1 MNIKLLCKKTY
12 KSLLA
17 LMIMFSMF
25 PQFTETV
32 VAEETTIPVEQF
44 ATVDQLK
51 SFNTNDND
59 GEVKAVKVYFGNNNQ
74 QWWIAGSQDENS
86 ITLFAASP
94 LATDQ
99 VFEPNYDQNKS
110 YSDEWNCDYTSTGG
124 SNPSDV
130 YPNHYGASPL
140 RNTLKN
146 LETSYFTS
154 KEQGLMKDTT
164 IYTNDTKNNSVY
176 STTDKLYLAYGD
188 IDDDQYIT
196 VGTNSKDSL
205 NSGLHIDNSYWGNSF
220 FWLRAP
226 YEVENLHYVL
236 HTGDGYVDGNLAIEG
251 RALLPA
257 FELDMSSVVFAST
270 ASSATTTG
278 TLPINEAFTLRYKT
292 DRKVSALVSYDKS
305 KVTLSGVWAGINLVV
320 QNKDGAKAKRIMME
334 KEVSAA
340 DMGLDSFAN
349 CKVWL
354 EYTNTSERKTYA
366 TLATEE
372 QGYDVNIT
380 ASEGLTVTNGVQG
393 VAQGSA
399 ITDITVAVA
408 DGYYLPDGYTN
419 TIQGLNG
426 LNVKD
431 VTQTGFTISGTPT
444 NDVNIVLPEAR
455 RDQFVVEGGTKDVD
469 YTYQNG
475 ILTFVKDGNYV
486 LKHPSGITDTSDRVV
501 IADNFKG
508 ELTLDNI
515 SIGLGFVPCIDVAS
529 NANLT
534 LIIKGK
540 NSLGVHDDNAA
551 AIQFMNVTEN
561 GSLTIDS
568 GEPVGELTLHGR
580 NGPGLG
586 SPGYNSAYTK
596 NIYINGGIIDA
607 SSDNGIGIGSY
618 SDSNPSEITINGG
631 TIKGSKIGS
640 KFKGSK
646 AIINGGNIQNSINV
660 ETEINGGFVKGNIE
674 DNEIKNSAGQ
684 TVYKANITLE
694 DSDVKSLKVDG
705 NNYNFPAQPGIND
718 IWLYLPSGTHTV
730 THENSEGKISE
741 YTIIINENGTVT
753 HVNAWEKELTISGWT
768 YGQNPNTPTAKS
780 KFGDV
785 VFSYSDKKNG
795 AYTSTKPTK
804 AGTYYVKA
812 TVEGTLNYKGLV
824 SEPVEFTILKAN
836 TTLTITSSV
845 DKTYDGNKVDEPTYQ
860 TSGSTGLVSIKYQ
873 EYKDN
878 KWNDLSKV
886 PTNVGKYRVVVK
898 IEEDTNYSSALD
910 TKEFTISKADNTW
923 TNELTIKGW
932 TYGETA
938 NKPSASAVFGTVEYT
953 YSESKDGAYVD
964 TVPTNAGTYYVK
976 ATVEGTSNY
985 TDLTSDPV
993 KFTISKADTTITF
1006 IKDNIDKVYDSKPID
1021 TPEVTKTGSTKDL
1034 TFKWSKKD
1042 GTELTDKPSD
1052 VGEYTLTVSVDED
1065 DNYNSAS
1072 VSKDFVITIADNTW
1086 IDVLSI
1092 NGWTYGEKANKP
1104 NASATFGTV
1113 KYTYSESKDGTYTST
1128 IPTNAGSYYVKAEV
1142 IGNENYKG
1150 LTSDPV
1156 EFTILKANTTLTITS
1171 SVDKSYDGNTVSDPK
1186 YKLEGN
1192 TNTVTIGWLNK
1203 DGAELTV
1210 KPSDVGEYKVVVK
1223 VDEDTNYNSAS
1234 DTKEF
1239 TISKAN
1245 NTWIDELTIS
1255 GWTYGQ
1261 NPNTPTAKSKFGDV
1275 VFSYSDKKNGAY
1287 TSTKPTKAGT
1297 YYVKATVEGTL
1308 NYKGLVSEPVE
1319 FTILKAN
1326 TTLTITSS
1334 VDKTY
1339 DGNKVDE
1346 PTYQTSGSTGLVSI
1360 KYQEYKDN
1368 KWNDLSKVPTNVGKY
1383 RVVVKI
1389 EEDTNYSSALDTKEF
1404 TISKADNT
1412 WTNELTIKGWTYGET
1427 ANKPSASAVF
1437 GTVEYTYSESK
1448 DGAYVDTVP
1457 TNAGTYYVK
1466 ATVEGT
1472 SNYTDLTSDPVKF
1485 TISKAD
1491 TTITFIKDNID
1502 KVYDSKPIDTPEVT
1516 KTGSTKD
1523 LTFKWSKKDGT
1534 ELTDK
1539 PSDVGEYT
1547 LTVSVDEDDNYNSA
1561 SVSKDFV
1568 ITIADNTWIDVLSIN
1583 GWTYGE
1589 KANKPN
1595 ASATFGTVKYTYS
1608 ESKDGTYTSTI
1619 PTNAGSYY
1627 VKAEVE
1633 GTSNYKGL
1641 VSEAVEFTISKADP
1655 VLKSLSTLTIE
1666 QGKSLS
1672 NLGLP
1677 EGYKWKN
1684 PNYECKDLGS
1694 HTYKAVFTPKDSV
1707 NYNTL
1712 DVDVSVN
1719 VIAKTEVN
1727 NPTPSVDSNV
1737 TTNSNNNNNN
1747 SYVGNGGS
1755 TTSNVLL
1762 DELKEVVNKSEYKA
1776 YEKAYTKESYD
1787 NYLDAFENAEKVLN
1801 NKNSSKE
1808 EIKVALDKLNEAIS
1822 NLKVDKSNL
1831 QASLVEFEE
1840 LDSKKYSEASYKV
1853 LLSAIEKAK
1862 AIMEDEKA
1870 SPEEIVNAIEELN
1883 NAYSS
1888 LQSAEPKVEA
1898 PKKSSVGKVALIT
1911 TVTAVVVAGGGSYL
1925 WILLKKFRGMK

>member
-1 MNIKLLCKKTY
+1 M
-12 KSLLA
+12 
-17 LMIMFSMF
+17 
-25 PQFTETV
+25 
-32 VAEETTIPVEQF
+32 
-44 ATVDQLK
+44 
-51 SFNTNDND
+51 
-59 GEVKAVKVYFGNNNQ
+59 
-74 QWWIAGSQDENS
+74 
-86 ITLFAASP
+86 
-94 LATDQ
+94 
-99 VFEPNYDQNKS
+99 
-110 YSDEWNCDYTSTGG
+110 
-124 SNPSDV
+124 
-130 YPNHYGASPL
+130 
-140 RNTLKN
+140 
-146 LETSYFTS
+146 
-154 KEQGLMKDTT
+154 
-164 IYTNDTKNNSVY
+164 
-176 STTDKLYLAYGD
+176 
-188 IDDDQYIT
+188 
-196 VGTNSKDSL
+196 
-205 NSGLHIDNSYWGNSF
+205 
-220 FWLRAP
+220 
-226 YEVENLHYVL
+226 
-236 HTGDGYVDGNLAIEG
+236 
-251 RALLPA
+251 
-257 FELDMSSVVFAST
+257 
-270 ASSATTTG
+270 
-278 TLPINEAFTLRYKT
+278 
-292 DRKVSALVSYDKS
+292 
-305 KVTLSGVWAGINLVV
+305 
-320 QNKDGAKAKRIMME
+320 
-334 KEVSAA
+334 
-340 DMGLDSFAN
+340 
-349 CKVWL
+349 
-354 EYTNTSERKTYA
+354 
-366 TLATEE
+366 
-372 QGYDVNIT
+372 
-380 ASEGLTVTNGVQG
+380 TVTNGVQG

-795 AYTSTKPTK
+795 TYTSTVPTN

-812 TVEGTLNYKGLV
+812 TVEGTSNYTGLT
-824 SEPVEFTILKAN
+824 SDPVTFTIKKASSN
-836 TTLTITSSV
+836 VTITSNL

-878 KWNDLSKV
+878 KWNDLSK
-886 PTNVGKYRVVVK
+886 
-898 IEEDTNYSSALD
+898 A
-910 TKEFTISKADNTW
+910 
-923 TNELTIKGW
+923 
-932 TYGETA
+932 
-938 NKPSASAVFGTVEYT
+938 
-953 YSESKDGAYVD
+953 
-964 TVPTNAGTYYVK
+964 
-976 ATVEGTSNY
+976 
-985 TDLTSDPV
+985 
-993 KFTISKADTTITF
+993 
-1006 IKDNIDKVYDSKPID
+1006 
-1021 TPEVTKTGSTKDL
+1021 
-1034 TFKWSKKD
+1034 
-1042 GTELTDKPSD
+1042 
-1052 VGEYTLTVSVDED
+1052 
-1065 DNYNSAS
+1065 
-1072 VSKDFVITIADNTW
+1072 
-1086 IDVLSI
+1086 
-1092 NGWTYGEKANKP
+1092 
-1104 NASATFGTV
+1104 
-1113 KYTYSESKDGTYTST
+1113 
-1128 IPTNAGSYYVKAEV
+1128 
-1142 IGNENYKG
+1142 
-1150 LTSDPV
+1150 
-1156 EFTILKANTTLTITS
+1156 
-1171 SVDKSYDGNTVSDPK
+1171 
-1186 YKLEGN
+1186 
-1192 TNTVTIGWLNK
+1192 
-1203 DGAELTV
+1203 
-1210 KPSDVGEYKVVVK
+1210 
-1223 VDEDTNYNSAS
+1223 
-1234 DTKEF
+1234 
-1239 TISKAN
+1239 
-1245 NTWIDELTIS
+1245 
-1255 GWTYGQ
+1255 
-1261 NPNTPTAKSKFGDV
+1261 
-1275 VFSYSDKKNGAY
+1275 
-1287 TSTKPTKAGT
+1287 
-1297 YYVKATVEGTL
+1297 
-1308 NYKGLVSEPVE
+1308 
-1319 FTILKAN
+1319 
-1326 TTLTITSS
+1326 
-1334 VDKTY
+1334 
-1339 DGNKVDE
+1339 
-1346 PTYQTSGSTGLVSI
+1346 
-1360 KYQEYKDN
+1360 
-1368 KWNDLSKVPTNVGKY
+1368 PTNVGKY

-1808 EIKVALDKLNEAIS
+1808 EIKATLDKLNEAIS

-1831 QASLVEFEE
+1831 QASLTEFEE
-1840 LDSKKYSEASYKV
+1840 LDSEKYSEASYKV

-1870 SPEEIVNAIEELN
+1870 SPKEIANAIEELN

-1888 LQSAEPKVEA
+1888 LQSAEPKVET

-1911 TVTAVVVAGGGSYL
+1911 TVTTVVVAGGGSYL